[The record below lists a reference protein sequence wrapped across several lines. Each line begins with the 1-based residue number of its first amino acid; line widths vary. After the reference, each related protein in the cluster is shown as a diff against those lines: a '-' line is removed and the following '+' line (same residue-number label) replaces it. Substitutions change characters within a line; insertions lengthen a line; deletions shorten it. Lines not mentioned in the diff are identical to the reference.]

1 VDGTQT
7 PSGATMVR
15 SQLVLNQ
22 PDRELERRVVNF
34 LAQQHFPR
42 LRAIE
47 VESRQGVV
55 TIRGRVNSFH
65 ERQLCIHCCQR
76 VAGVVGLNDRIQVA
90 AHREAGPIR
99 GFFDYTHGSAAL
111 ATG

>member
-1 VDGTQT
+1 MM
-7 PSGATMVR
+7 SR
-15 SQLVLNQ
+15 NQLVLSQ
-22 PDRELERRVVNF
+22 PDRDLERRVVNF
-34 LAQQHFPR
+34 LAQQHFLR

-76 VAGVVGLNDRIQVA
+76 VAGVVGLNDQIQVA
-90 AHREAGPIR
+90 MCREGEGLR
-99 GFFDYTHGSAAL
+99 GFFGYPKGSAAL
-111 ATG
+111 AATG